1 MNRLVATALAVSA
14 LVLVQGLDAQAPTYV
29 YSPAG
34 AATQAGG
41 SNNTIPWWGQSA
53 TYQQIHDY
61 EEMLRVAGGNPVPI
75 IMKGLGFR
83 PSGTTTLKGRQWELR
98 LNVGACPNS
107 AGNASGTFSS
117 NLPKPITVFA
127 TSTTFSKLSFPTT
140 KGTGAVNPIAFTVPF
155 NTSYIYVHVKN
166 THFCWEWRHQN
177 STTPVGAANKNMAC
191 DATSGSLGRGTVL
204 PSIGTGCGGA
214 KSTVAFKYVS
224 PAYNLTSTLTGAPTG
239 AQALAMIGLTK
250 QQTVLPGWCSN
261 LETVPLIHLPG
272 NTFTVSLGLL
282 KGTNLQHTVYTQY
295 AFLDKSQPFGIG
307 LSDASVYRSVLPGA
321 WQMARIY
328 AAPYNNTVNTHATA
342 TTGGVGRYYGLVV
355 GFQR

>member
-14 LVLVQGLDAQAPTYV
+14 LVLVQGLDAQTPTYV

-34 AATQAGG
+34 AATQRGG

-61 EEMLRVAGGNPVPI
+61 EEMLRVAGGVPVPI
-75 IMKGLGFR
+75 VMKGLGFR
-83 PSGTTTLKGRQWELR
+83 SAGNTIKGRQWELR

-107 AGNASGTFSS
+107 AGSASSTFSS

-140 KGTGAVNPIAFTVPF
+140 TGTSGVNPIAFTVPF
-155 NTSYIYVHVKN
+155 SASHVYVHVKN

-177 STTPVGAANKNMAC
+177 STTPVGTISKSMAV
-191 DATSGSLGRGTVL
+191 DATSGQLGRGTVL

-214 KSTVAFKYVS
+214 KSTVS
-224 PAYNLTSTLTGAPTG
+224 PAYQFTSTLTGAPLG
-239 AQALAMIGLTK
+239 AKALAMIGLAK
-250 QQTVLPGWCSN
+250 QQTILPGWCSN
-261 LETVPLIHLPG
+261 LETVPVLHVPG
-272 NTFTVSLGLL
+272 NTFTVKLDLL
-282 KGTNLQHTVYTQY
+282 KGTNKQHTVYTQY
-295 AFLDKSQPFGIG
+295 AFLDSNQPFGIG
-307 LSDASVYRSVLPGA
+307 LSDASVYRSILPGG
-321 WQMARIY
+321 WQMSRIY

-342 TTGGVGRYYGLVV
+342 TTGGVDRYYGLVV
-355 GFQR
+355 GFRQ